1 MPKIRWQTLVRTIPN
16 THDPLQKIFWKII
29 MFILFHEMHTTLQTF
44 IYCGMEGVSINTQA
58 ITQEI
63 NEPHW
68 LMTHN
73 QAWNWSYMH
82 DSHEAFHMLKW
93 AFFSFLQP
101 MVMYYCST
109 FHCLCQMD
117 ELFTPKELYLGYY
130 IFSDRKTS
138 ILWGT
143 CAFPDSSAG
152 AMGAAIKKI
161 LKIFLYSKFN
171 IFYIKN
177 SNKWVEFLIKKQLFM
192 IFFNKI
198 NIFW

>member
-1 MPKIRWQTLVRTIPN
+1 
-16 THDPLQKIFWKII
+16 
-29 MFILFHEMHTTLQTF
+29 
-44 IYCGMEGVSINTQA
+44 
-58 ITQEI
+58 
-63 NEPHW
+63 
-68 LMTHN
+68 
-73 QAWNWSYMH
+73 MH

-101 MVMYYCST
+101 MVVYYCST

-138 ILWGT
+138 ILRGT
-143 CAFPDSSAG
+143 GAFPDSSAG
-152 AMGAAIKKI
+152 ATGATIKKL